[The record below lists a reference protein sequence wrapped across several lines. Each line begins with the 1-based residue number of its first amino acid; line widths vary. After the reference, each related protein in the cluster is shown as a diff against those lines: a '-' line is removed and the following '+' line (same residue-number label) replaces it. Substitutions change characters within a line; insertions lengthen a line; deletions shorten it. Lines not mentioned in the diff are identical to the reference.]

1 MSTKLLV
8 LIGKVGYL
16 YKGSADMSVE
26 YNNSLVRLI
35 EIFLNCESLC
45 LVQALSNEVEC
56 KLLWNTLKHIDIG
69 GAHTEIVVYLIFRL
83 RVVASWHRYGQKLL
97 SW

>member
-16 YKGSADMSVE
+16 YKCSADMSVE
-26 YNNSLVRLI
+26 YDKPLVRFI

-45 LVQALSNEVEC
+45 LAQALSNEVES

-69 GAHTEIVVYLIFRL
+69 GAHREHVVYIIFRL
-83 RVVASWHRYGQKLL
+83 RVVDSWHHYGQKLL